1 MGPRPSRT
9 LPAASAPPGGDAWVL
24 TWEGFDPDREGLLEA
39 LCALGNG
46 HFVTRGAAEEA
57 HADGVHYP
65 GTYVAGGYNRL
76 TSEVAGRTVV
86 NEDLVNFPNWLPLT
100 FRPEEGDWLDL
111 GKVEILSY
119 RQELHLREGLLLR
132 AFRLRDPDGR
142 ETSVEARR
150 LVSMAYPHLAAIDY
164 RITPENWEGSLR
176 IRSGIDGSVRNTG
189 VARYRQLANRHLQV
203 VAHGRIAPEG
213 VYLTARA
220 SQSRFEVGMAAR
232 VCLFRRGE
240 PCDVQRHI
248 LDEEED
254 SIGEEL
260 RVDAARGETIRVE
273 KTVALFAS
281 NDRGIGEPGMEARHA
296 VRTAGGFAELLLGH
310 ERAWREIWRR
320 YDVEIGDERS
330 HEELAREQVTL
341 RLYIFQALQTVSPH
355 TVALDVGAPARGL
368 HGEAYRGHVFW
379 DELFVLP
386 FYNLRQPSITRAL
399 LLYRYYRLDSA
410 RQLAREA
417 GYAGAM
423 YPWQSS
429 HDGREATQELHLNPM
444 SGEWGPDWSHLQ
456 RHVDAAIVYNTWRYW
471 QATGDR
477 EFLRDFGAEMVLEIA
492 RFWASLATWSEAR
505 ERYEILGV
513 MGPDEYHEKYP
524 DAQTGGVHNNAY
536 TNVIAAWCLLRAL
549 DVLAEVGES
558 RRARLLEALEISE
571 EELDRWADI
580 AERMVVPFVDGGV
593 LEQFE
598 GYDDL
603 EPFDWEGYR
612 ERYGDIERLDRI
624 LKAEGD
630 TPDRYQVSKQAD
642 AMMLFYLF
650 DPEPLRKLL
659 GRMGYDFGPEA
670 MARTLDYYRSRT
682 SHGSTLSK
690 LVFASLMHHVDRDEG
705 YRLFLDALRADIE
718 DVQGGTTQEGIHL
731 GLMAGTV
738 GIVLRRYAGVELHRE
753 GVVLEPSL
761 PPALRRIRCRVCWR
775 GRWLDVELTG
785 ECLHVSVDRD
795 QPEPVPIRIEGTW
808 QEVPPGGS
816 VEISR

>member
-1 MGPRPSRT
+1 MDARPSAT
-9 LPAASAPPGGDAWVL
+9 LPAASAPPGVDPWVL
-24 TWEGFDPDREGLLEA
+24 AWDGFDPEREGLLEA

-57 HADGVHYP
+57 QADDVRYP

-100 FRPEEGDWLDL
+100 FRPEDGGWLDL
-111 GKVEILSY
+111 GSAEILSY
-119 RQELHLREGLLLR
+119 RQELHLREGVLLR
-132 AFRLRDPDGR
+132 RFRFRDPDGR

-150 LVSMAYPHLAAIDY
+150 LVSMARPHLAAIDY
-164 RITPENWEGSLR
+164 RITPENWGGDLH
-176 IRSGIDGSVRNTG
+176 IRSAIDGSVRNTG
-189 VARYRQLANRHLQV
+189 VARYRQLANRHLRV
-203 VAHGRIAPEG
+203 VAHGRVAPQG
-213 VYLTARA
+213 VYLIART
-220 SQSRFEVGMAAR
+220 SQSRFEVAMAAR
-232 VCLFRRGE
+232 MCVFRGE
-240 PCDVQRHI
+240 EPLDVHRHV
-248 LDEEED
+248 LDRDED
-254 SIGEEL
+254 SIREEVRL
-260 RVDAARGETIRVE
+260 HATPGETIRVE

-296 VRTAGGFAELLLGH
+296 VRTAGDFAELLLDH
-310 ERAWREIWRR
+310 ERAWQELWRR

-330 HEELAREQVTL
+330 REALAREQVTL
-341 RLYIFQALQTVSPH
+341 RLYVFQVLQTVSPH
-355 TVALDVGAPARGL
+355 TVGLDVGAPARGL

-386 FYNLRQPSITRAL
+386 FYNLRQPSITRSL

-417 GYAGAM
+417 GFAGAM

-444 SGEWGPDWSHLQ
+444 SGQWGPDWSHLQ

-477 EFLRDFGAEMVLEIA
+477 EFLRDFGAEMMLEIA
-492 RFWASLATWSEAR
+492 RFWSSLATWSEAR
-505 ERYEILGV
+505 GRYEIAGV

-524 DAQTGGVHNNAY
+524 DAETGGLRNNAY
-536 TNVIAAWCLLRAL
+536 TNVAAAWCLLRAL
-549 DVLAEVGES
+549 DALSEVGDS
-558 RRARLLEALEISE
+558 RREALLAKLAITE
-571 EELDRWADI
+571 EELDRWRDI
-580 AERMVVPFVDGGV
+580 ADRMFVPFVDGGV

-603 EPFDWEGYR
+603 EPFDWKGYR

-630 TPDRYQVSKQAD
+630 TADRYQVSKQAD

-650 DPEPLRKLL
+650 DPAPLRRLL

-731 GLMAGTV
+731 GLMAGSV

-753 GVVLEPSL
+753 GVILEPSL
-761 PPALRRIRCRVCWR
+761 PPPLRRIRCRVCWR
-775 GRWLDVELTG
+775 GRWLDVELS
-785 ECLHVSVDRD
+785 LDRLRVSVDRD
-795 QPEPVPIRIEGTW
+795 RPEAVPIRVGGTW
-808 QEVPPGGS
+808 REVPSDGT
-816 VEISR
+816 VELST